1 MKLTLTLA
9 LLLASSQSIR
19 IQEGESQEMRLL
31 MDDGFTHVVMHESEQ
46 NLLQYIDVSS
56 PFDEKVVLTMFQRD
70 SP

>member
-56 PFDEKVVLTMFQRD
+56 PFDEKVVLTMFSKD